1 MYECLNSFN
10 KGSGASSMLF
20 NGEGRMGSMMF
31 GRGGGSSMM
40 FMGGFWILV
49 LLVVLFVTVKFFSN
63 KQNLSSNKETPLDVL
78 QKEYAKGNIS
88 ESDYLER
95 KNHL

>member
-1 MYECLNSFN
+1 
-10 KGSGASSMLF
+10 MLF